1 MLYDINNEKQ
11 ILFLDIPKTSGDSI
25 TTWLDSNSNM
35 VLGNFAGQH
44 PSLSDMASLINRP
57 CMSFAVVR
65 NPWDRAVSGYFH
77 IKSILGFVGSFQEFL
92 TNIKNGNYKVGTP
105 NIFQS
110 QMDWITSPVDHI
122 IKYENLNQEFIK
134 IQEYVGSNEPL
145 PVENTTE
152 HNAYQD
158 YYNDETIQLVRE
170 ISEKDI
176 LEFRYAFEG

>member
-11 ILFLDIPKTSGDSI
+11 ILFLDIPKTAETSI
-25 TTWLDSNSNM
+25 TTWLDSKGIRVDS
-35 VLGNFAGQH
+35 FASQH
-44 PSLSDMASLINRP
+44 PSLSDMTSLVNKP
-57 CMSFAVVR
+57 CISFAVVR
-65 NPWDRAVSGYFH
+65 NPWDRAVSAYFH
-77 IKSILGFVGSFQEFL
+77 IKARLGFVGSFQEFL
-92 TNIKNGNYKVGTP
+92 TGIKNGNYNIGTP

-134 IQEYVGSNEPL
+134 IQEYVGSSDPL
-145 PVENTTE
+145 PVENTAE
-152 HNAYQD
+152 HTAYQD

-176 LEFRYAFEG
+176 LEFGYAFEG